1 MATLPVPQADTDRMI
16 AIVGTW
22 IDRVAKCLS
31 DEGGRAWIERTLL
44 ARLKQ
49 GRTER
54 QKVIAE
60 AEAGDVVSHDVLM
73 AEFHDLLDNHQLPP
87 VSLCAYARATDKHPK
102 RKAGGYIWADHWV
115 GNYGVSILVYLASEV
130 FELRPTRSRDA
141 RRKSLYPSGA
151 SLVAAAL
158 GRRGIASFDERR
170 VENIWRDHH
179 SVVVPEIARWRR
191 ELLRRQVVGVRS
203 TFGWFTSI
211 RVMNER

>member
-73 AEFHDLLDNHQLPP
+73 A
-87 VSLCAYARATDKHPK
+87 
-102 RKAGGYIWADHWV
+102 
-115 GNYGVSILVYLASEV
+115 
-130 FELRPTRSRDA
+130 
-141 RRKSLYPSGA
+141 
-151 SLVAAAL
+151 
-158 GRRGIASFDERR
+158 
-170 VENIWRDHH
+170 
-179 SVVVPEIARWRR
+179 
-191 ELLRRQVVGVRS
+191 
-203 TFGWFTSI
+203 
-211 RVMNER
+211 

>member
-73 AEFHDLLDNHQLPP
+73 AEFHDLLDDHQLPP

-102 RKAGGYIWADHWV
+102 RKAGGYVWADHWV
-115 GNYGVSILVYLASEV
+115 RNYGVSILVYLTSEV

-179 SVVVPEIARWRR
+179 NVVVPEIARWRR
-191 ELLRRQVVGVRS
+191 EIAAEASCRCPALNFWLVHINSR
-203 TFGWFTSI
+203 
-211 RVMNER
+211 NE